1 MGMGDL
7 GETSKQAAGTEN
19 VADIFR
25 NTVIH
30 RKRQFLWDF
39 HWSLVSKCV
48 TGLRFHPKYPSP
60 RCWCPSEEV
69 TWLSYCTISVRTV
82 VNVFWWWVTAEEEK
96 KGEHWHCC
104 ALALWMEVAS
114 EFVIDGVSGI
124 IIIIILFHGHWIS
137 ADETGLLAGW
147 TGWGE
152 GRAERPETRLMFLFV
167 AQLWRLERAIP
178 VDNYKFIN
186 LSANR
191 RRVP

>member
-1 MGMGDL
+1 MEGDL
-7 GETSKQAAGTEN
+7 GETSKQAAATEN
-19 VADIFR
+19 VAEIFR

-69 TWLSYCTISVRTV
+69 TWLSYCTISVRRIV

-96 KGEHWHCC
+96 KGEHWHC

-114 EFVIDGVSGI
+114 EFVIYGVSGI

-137 ADETGLLAGW
+137 ADETGLLAGLNW
-147 TGWGE
+147 RM
-152 GRAERPETRLMFLFV
+152 GRAGQGRPEKVDVFV
-167 AQLWRLERAIP
+167 CGAIVETGESHPGRQL
-178 VDNYKFIN
+178 
-186 LSANR
+186 
-191 RRVP
+191 